1 MQNMVLRRIL
11 KARLVDRLE
20 IHRDILG
27 KEVAAIWKTFI
38 DMVLIVLR
46 MISSMRGGQRMY
58 SELEECNSPTTA
70 SASGMSFFDGSEY
83 N

>member
-27 KEVAAIWKTFI
+27 KEVAAI
-38 DMVLIVLR
+38 
-46 MISSMRGGQRMY
+46 
-58 SELEECNSPTTA
+58 
-70 SASGMSFFDGSEY
+70 
-83 N
+83 